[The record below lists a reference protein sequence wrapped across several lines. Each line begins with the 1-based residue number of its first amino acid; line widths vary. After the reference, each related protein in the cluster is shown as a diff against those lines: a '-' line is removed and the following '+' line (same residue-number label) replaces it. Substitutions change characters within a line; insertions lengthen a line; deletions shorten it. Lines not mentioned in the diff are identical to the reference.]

1 MKIWHKVLDFCV
13 TGMGFGAIT
22 CLLILGIVSNSV
34 GAINIPLM
42 SVIVVFICS
51 GLIGELSFL
60 FYTNLSYLVA
70 LLLHLIGT
78 FTLFSIMML
87 FNHWLIDWQTLGIFI
102 FVYIIIWIVIRLTQ
116 EKDIPKI
123 NRQIKK
129 RNGKDE

>member
-1 MKIWHKVLDFCV
+1 MKIWHKILDFFV

-22 CLLILGIVSNSV
+22 RLLILGIVSNSV
-34 GAINIPLM
+34 GAIDIPLM

-60 FYTNLSYLVA
+60 FDTNLSYLIA

-87 FNHWLIDWQTLGIFI
+87 FNHWLIDWQTLCIFI

-116 EKDIPKI
+116 EKDIQKI

-129 RNGKDE
+129 RNGKDG

>member
-1 MKIWHKVLDFCV
+1 MKIWHKILGFFV

-60 FYTNLSYLVA
+60 FDTNLSYLIA

-87 FNHWLIDWQTLGIFI
+87 FNHWLIDWQTLCIFI

-116 EKDIPKI
+116 EKDIQKI

-129 RNGKDE
+129 RNGKDG

>member
-78 FTLFSIMML
+78 FTL
-87 FNHWLIDWQTLGIFI
+87 GIFI

-116 EKDIPKI
+116 EKDIQKI

>member
-1 MKIWHKVLDFCV
+1 MV
-13 TGMGFGAIT
+13 
-22 CLLILGIVSNSV
+22 
-34 GAINIPLM
+34 
-42 SVIVVFICS
+42 
-51 GLIGELSFL
+51 LIGELSFL

-116 EKDIPKI
+116 EKDIQKI